1 MYKPLTNG
9 VCGLYCK
16 LCAFSTSIIY
26 GQSANHKGH
35 ELKWKKQGVVTY
47 NVHRENKVSKMFII
61 SHGNS
66 IGPESSPYFRI
77 WTTDSTNHSTFS
89 NYEI

>member
-1 MYKPLTNG
+1 MEFESHTASYGPCFFHFNI
-9 VCGLYCK
+9 
-16 LCAFSTSIIY
+16 IIY

-61 SHGNS
+61 
-66 IGPESSPYFRI
+66 
-77 WTTDSTNHSTFS
+77 
-89 NYEI
+89 NYLMEIQ

>member
-1 MYKPLTNG
+1 MG
-9 VCGLYCK
+9 H
-16 LCAFSTSIIY
+16 AFSTSIIY
-26 GQSANHKGH
+26 GQSTNHKDH

-66 IGPESSPYFRI
+66 IGPESTPGSQAVHTLEYGPLTQPITAHLVTKRYDNKIYF
-77 WTTDSTNHSTFS
+77 
-89 NYEI
+89 